1 MMAPVLEIRRLQKRF
16 GGVAAVADA
25 ALDLQQGELL
35 SIIGPNG
42 AGKTTLFNLVS
53 GLDRPDAGSVR
64 LFGQEVTGAA
74 AERLAG
80 LGLARTFQHGRVF
93 GNLSVLDNVLVGAH
107 ARLRAVRPSVPVL
120 GPLLELGLAAI
131 RPRAVR
137 AEEAALR
144 EDALRII
151 ALFGGR
157 LMPRL
162 DHPAFSLSYAN
173 RRRVEIARAL
183 ALHPRLLL
191 LDEPTAGMNETETAE
206 MQEVVA
212 GLKRSG
218 LTILLIE
225 HKLEMVMRLSDRVIV
240 MDNGRRI
247 AEGLPQAVRHDPAVI
262 EAYLGHREAGR
273 AREPAQGTVP

>member
-1 MMAPVLEIRRLQKRF
+1 MALVLEVRGVRKRF
-16 GGVAAVADA
+16 GGVTAVENA
-25 ALDLQQGELL
+25 ALDLREGELL

-64 LFGQEVTGAA
+64 LFGEEVTGAA
-74 AERLAG
+74 PERLAG

-107 ARLRAVRPSVPVL
+107 ARLRAVRPAVPVL
-120 GPLLELGLAAI
+120 GPLLELALAAI
-131 RPRAVR
+131 RPGAVR

-151 ALFGGR
+151 ALFGER

-173 RRRVEIARAL
+173 RRRVEIGRAL

-262 EAYLGHREAGR
+262 EAYLGHRETGAAR
-273 AREPAQGTVP
+273 APAA